1 MRYVLVLQFHESY
14 FASYGD
20 LVKFEERLRA
30 CMPRTCEVDGHDVGS
45 GTTNFFVFTN
55 APLAAHKAFRK
66 YLGTNAVE
74 RKVRVAYREVDGEA
88 YTNLW
93 PFRDARP
100 FGLMYAPEHDPF
112 RPASKR
118 AIPKRS
124 KPGVSKLETLA
135 TPAKKPAKKKATR

>member
-1 MRYVLVLQFHESY
+1 MSMAVSDWAVVRGIAVSGLPLSFVGESNGTPSSPGSSGSQAVPKAAGTRRLAPMRYVLVLQFHESY

-55 APLAAHKAFRK
+55 APLAAHKSFRK

-74 RKVRVAYREVDGEA
+74 RKVRVAYREVDG
-88 YTNLW
+88 LS
-93 PFRDARP
+93 
-100 FGLMYAPEHDPF
+100 LIH
-112 RPASKR
+112 
-118 AIPKRS
+118 I
-124 KPGVSKLETLA
+124 
-135 TPAKKPAKKKATR
+135 